1 MLVKGILGTRYWVKH
16 ITCFI
21 ALIFIKTL
29 WNKYY
34 LSKTVKDLRF
44 SPCSLIN
51 ELATISWMLIED
63 RRFLGQR
70 LKKKKWY
77 YSKISC
83 QEFWHVCINSLS
95 PRSYRDD
102 AGGPRCTP
110 THTREEPEAR
120 ETYCFTVTYKRT
132 CSSSRRDTLFPPP
145 RLFPANT
152 VLRHAQGKEWLGPRI
167 LGVFSKTYRNLIKP
181 WRSDFQ
187 HLLHIRPHFIGGE
200 TNT

>member
-70 LKKKKWY
+70 LKKKNGIIAKSAAKSFGTFVSIPWAPGP
-77 YSKISC
+77 IGMMQVVLDVHLHI
-83 QEFWHVCINSLS
+83 QERNLK
-95 PRSYRDD
+95 P
-102 AGGPRCTP
+102 G
-110 THTREEPEAR
+110 
-120 ETYCFTVTYKRT
+120 KRT
-132 CSSSRRDTLFPPP
+132 ALQWPISVPALRPGGTHCSLPRDCSLQIQSWDMP
-145 RLFPANT
+145 REKSGWGLAFLACS
-152 VLRHAQGKEWLGPRI
+152 A
-167 LGVFSKTYRNLIKP
+167 
-181 WRSDFQ
+181 
-187 HLLHIRPHFIGGE
+187 RPIGIW
-200 TNT
+200 